1 MQVRYVDLAA
11 QWTDI
16 RSRALPEIDKVLS
29 SGMYLE
35 HEVVSTLEERLAA
48 FLKVRNV
55 VCLNSGTDALL
66 MALKVLDVKP
76 EDEVITVPNSFIA
89 SVAAIEHVGAK
100 SVFVDV
106 GDDHL
111 IDTSKIEKSITSKTK
126 AIMPVH
132 LEGKVANLNRI
143 HEIAQAYGLKVIE
156 DSAQAIGSNSQGIGP
171 GQISDIACF
180 SLHPL
185 KNLNGAGDGGFV
197 ATNDDELA
205 ARIIRL
211 RSHGQSTR
219 NRSPEFGFVSRLD
232 SIQAAILNIKLDDLP
247 TVINKRREIAA
258 IYDQAFGESSIKI
271 PVTMPGVFHTYHLY
285 VVELENRDKI
295 QERLSQEGIETK
307 IHYPTLIT
315 DQEAFTKVYP
325 QVKLEI
331 PNARRQVSR
340 ILSLP
345 VHQHLTSE
353 QVHHVFNTLG
363 RLL

>member
-1 MQVRYVDLAA
+1 MQVKYVDLGA
-11 QWTDI
+11 QWIDI

-35 HEVVSTLEERLAA
+35 HETVSILERRLAE

-55 VCLNSGTDALL
+55 ICLNSGTDALL
-66 MALKVLDVKP
+66 MALKVLEIKP
-76 EDEVITVPNSFIA
+76 GDEVITVPNSFIA

-111 IDTSKIEKSITSKTK
+111 IDTDKIEKLITSKTK
-126 AIMPVH
+126 ALMPVH
-132 LEGKVANLNRI
+132 LEGKISNITRI
-143 HEIAQAYGLKVIE
+143 REIAKAHGLKVIE
-156 DSAQAIGSNSQGIGP
+156 DAAQAIGSNFQGIGP

-197 ATNDDELA
+197 ATNDDDLA
-205 ARIIRL
+205 ARIVRL

-219 NRSPEFGFVSRLD
+219 NRSLEFGFVSRLD
-232 SIQAAILNIKLDDLP
+232 SIQAAILNIKLDELP
-247 TVINKRREIAA
+247 NVVNKRREIAA
-258 IYDQAFGESSIKI
+258 IYDKAFQQSSIGL

-285 VVELENRDKI
+285 VVELDNRDKV
-295 QERLSQEGIETK
+295 QERLAQQGIETK

-315 DQEAFTKVYP
+315 DQEAFAKAYP
-325 QVKLEI
+325 QAKLEI
-331 PNARRQVSR
+331 SNARKQVSR

-345 VHQHLTSE
+345 IHQHLTSE
-353 QVHHVFNTLG
+353 QIDYVADTLG
-363 RLL
+363 GML

>member
-1 MQVRYVDLAA
+1 MQVKYVDLGA
-11 QWTDI
+11 QWIDI

-35 HEVVSTLEERLAA
+35 HEAVSILERRLAE

-55 VCLNSGTDALL
+55 ICLNSGTDALL
-66 MALKVLDVKP
+66 MALKVLEIKP
-76 EDEVITVPNSFIA
+76 GDEVITVPNSFIA

-100 SVFVDV
+100 CVFVDV

-111 IDTSKIEKSITSKTK
+111 IETSKIEKLITSKTK

-143 HEIAQAYGLKVIE
+143 HEIAQAHGLKIIE
-156 DSAQAIGSNSQGIGP
+156 DSAQAIGSHFNGIGP

-185 KNLNGAGDGGFV
+185 KNLNGAGDGGFI

-205 ARIIRL
+205 ARIVRL

-219 NRSPEFGFVSRLD
+219 NRSLEFGFVSRLD
-232 SIQAAILNIKLDDLP
+232 SIQAAILNIKLDELP
-247 TVINKRREIAA
+247 NVIKRRREIAA
-258 IYDQAFGESSIKI
+258 QYDKAFGQSNIGL

-285 VVELENRDKI
+285 VVELENRNEI
-295 QERLSQEGIETK
+295 QERLSEKGIETK

-315 DQEAFTKVYP
+315 DQEAFTRLYP
-325 QVKLEI
+325 LAKIDI
-331 PNARRQVSR
+331 PNAKKQVAR

-345 VHQHLTSE
+345 IHQHLTLE
-353 QVHHVFNTLG
+353 QVVYVSDTLG
-363 RLL
+363 EML

>member
-1 MQVRYVDLAA
+1 MQVKFVDLAA
-11 QWTDI
+11 QWADI
-16 RSRALPEIDKVLS
+16 RSRALPEIDRVLS

-35 HEVVSTLEERLAA
+35 HETVSMLETRLAE
-48 FLKVRNV
+48 FLNVRNV

-66 MALKVLDVKP
+66 MALKVLEIKP
-76 EDEVITVPNSFIA
+76 GDEVITVPNSFIA

-111 IDTSKIEKSITSKTK
+111 IDTRAIEKAITSKTK

-132 LEGKVANLNRI
+132 LEGKVADINSIR
-143 HEIAQAYGLKVIE
+143 EIAQTYGLKVIE
-156 DSAQAIGSNSQGIGP
+156 DSAQAIGSNFQGIGP

-197 ATNDDELA
+197 ATNHDELA
-205 ARIIRL
+205 ARIVRL

-219 NRSPEFGFVSRLD
+219 NRSLEFGFVSRLD

-247 TVINKRREIAA
+247 LVINKRREIAA
-258 IYDQAFGESSIKI
+258 IYDQAFGQSRVGI
-271 PVTMPGVFHTYHLY
+271 PVTMSGVFHTYHLY
-285 VVELENRDKI
+285 VVEIENRNEI
-295 QERLSQEGIETK
+295 QKRLVEQGIETK

-315 DQEAFTKVYP
+315 DQDAFTRVYP
-325 QVKLEI
+325 YAKLEI
-331 PNARRQVSR
+331 SNARRQVDR

-345 VHQHLTSE
+345 IHQHLTSE
-353 QVHHVFNTLG
+353 QVHFVYKTLG
-363 RLL
+363 GLL